1 MKLAFTKMHGCGNNY
16 IYFNCFD
23 QTVPDPES
31 LSIKLSEPH
40 FGIGGDGIIL
50 ISPSD
55 KADAQMRIFNA
66 DGSEGKMCG
75 NGIRCVGKYLYDN
88 GMTDGRTTIT
98 IDTLSGVKTLE
109 LTVKDG
115 KMQSARVY
123 MGAAILAPREIPVDM
138 DGENVISAPIVVDEK
153 VYHMTCVSM
162 GNPHCVIFQ
171 KEDVDDLDLTRIGP
185 KFEHHPLFPERVN
198 TEFVNVLPDGSLK
211 MRVWER
217 GSGETW
223 ACGTG
228 SCERGGKQR
237 SAEVERHID
246 AEHARDAACDV
257 DAAGKI
263 AVQLNAVKQNTERN
277 DSTAVGTVLHDDVVY
292 QNSRAVG
299 DDDFFEVTPERQL
312 NADLQVVPAQLALCG
327 KLRRQLIETAD
338 RSLHHLREERYKQT
352 VAQRIALGRI
362 FAAVHVNNVAHGL
375 ENEKRQTE
383 RHDKIPSGNVIAERG
398 RQQLEREI
406 PVFHRVEQAKTAD
419 RANYRDLLLFV
430 LYLGLLRLVGRLD
443 GVIASENKSG
453 YPGHSGHQNHPR
465 KRLDRAGHVKRCTRQ
480 QQDAPLRLF
489 RHDVVEQHARDGE
502 YDKRSGSKSH

>member
-1 MKLAFTKMHGCGNNY
+1 MSREALSFPAYMPFLLFSKEGIRVKLAFTKMHGCGNNY

-115 KMQSARVY
+115 KMQSARVD

-162 GNPHCVIFQ
+162 GNPHCVIFG
-171 KEDVDDLDLTRIGP
+171 KDPDTIDLEKIGP
-185 KFEHHPLFPERVN
+185 HFEHFEKFPERIN
-198 TEFVNVLPDGSLK
+198 TEFIEVLDNHTLK

-217 GSGETW
+217 GSGETM

-228 SCERGGKQR
+228 ACASAVAACLNGYCQKGEDITVKLRGG
-237 SAEVERHID
+237 
-246 AEHARDAACDV
+246 
-257 DAAGKI
+257 
-263 AVQLNAVKQNTERN
+263 
-277 DSTAVGTVLHDDVVY
+277 
-292 QNSRAVG
+292 
-299 DDDFFEVTPERQL
+299 
-312 NADLQVVPAQLALCG
+312 DL
-327 KLRRQLIETAD
+327 
-338 RSLHHLREERYKQT
+338 
-352 VAQRIALGRI
+352 
-362 FAAVHVNNVAHGL
+362 
-375 ENEKRQTE
+375 
-383 RHDKIPSGNVIAERG
+383 VI
-398 RQQLEREI
+398 
-406 PVFHRVEQAKTAD
+406 
-419 RANYRDLLLFV
+419 NYTD
-430 LYLGLLRLVGRLD
+430 D
-443 GVIASENKSG
+443 GVQMTGSADTVFTGI
-453 YPGHSGHQNHPR
+453 
-465 KRLDRAGHVKRCTRQ
+465 
-480 QQDAPLRLF
+480 
-489 RHDVVEQHARDGE
+489 VEI
-502 YDKRSGSKSH
+502 

>member
-1 MKLAFTKMHGCGNNY
+1 MKLSFTKMQGCANDY
-16 IYFNCFD
+16 IYLDCR
-23 QTVPDPES
+23 TSGVPEN
-31 LSIKLSEPH
+31 IAALSERLSRRH
-40 FGIGGDGIIL
+40 FSIGADGIIC
-50 ISPSD
+50 ICAPVTAG
-55 KADAQMRIFNA
+55 ADAMMRIFNA

-115 KMQSARVY
+115 KIQSARVD

-228 SCERGGKQR
+228 SCATGVAACLNGFANKNEDIVVHLRGGDLTIR
-237 SAEVERHID
+237 YTDETVFMTG
-246 AEHARDAACDV
+246 AA
-257 DAAGKI
+257 
-263 AVQLNAVKQNTERN
+263 T
-277 DSTAVGTVLHDDVVY
+277 TVFK
-292 QNSRAVG
+292 G
-299 DDDFFEVTPERQL
+299 E
-312 NADLQVVPAQLALCG
+312 
-327 KLRRQLIETAD
+327 IE
-338 RSLHHLREERYKQT
+338 
-352 VAQRIALGRI
+352 I
-362 FAAVHVNNVAHGL
+362 
-375 ENEKRQTE
+375 
-383 RHDKIPSGNVIAERG
+383 
-398 RQQLEREI
+398 
-406 PVFHRVEQAKTAD
+406 
-419 RANYRDLLLFV
+419 
-430 LYLGLLRLVGRLD
+430 
-443 GVIASENKSG
+443 
-453 YPGHSGHQNHPR
+453 
-465 KRLDRAGHVKRCTRQ
+465 
-480 QQDAPLRLF
+480 
-489 RHDVVEQHARDGE
+489 
-502 YDKRSGSKSH
+502 